1 MFTSGAKNRLKLET
15 TDYEIDQV
23 ANAIECMSDEQ
34 YSKEKLMLWDQVK
47 HAKYLSQSRNLLQ
60 NGDFED
66 VFHGW
71 TTSDHMYIQSD
82 NSTFKGNYLNISGA
96 RDIYLTIFPTY
107 IYQKIDESKLKPY
120 TRYLVRGFVGSSKDV
135 ELVVSR
141 YGKEIDTVMNVPFD
155 IPYVSSRPVCNELY
169 DGEQQPY
176 PNGNVGYYN
185 PMSAFTPSYTSDA
198 RQCMPGKKQIVCQ
211 DSHQFKFHIDTG
223 EVDYN
228 TNIGIWVMFKISS
241 PDGYALL
248 DNLEVIEEGPIDG
261 EALSR
266 VKHMEKKWNDQMEA
280 KRSETQQAYDVA

>member
-141 YGKEIDTVMNVPFD
+141 
-155 IPYVSSRPVCNELY
+155 
-169 DGEQQPY
+169 
-176 PNGNVGYYN
+176 
-185 PMSAFTPSYTSDA
+185 
-198 RQCMPGKKQIVCQ
+198 
-211 DSHQFKFHIDTG
+211 
-223 EVDYN
+223 
-228 TNIGIWVMFKISS
+228 
-241 PDGYALL
+241 
-248 DNLEVIEEGPIDG
+248 
-261 EALSR
+261 
-266 VKHMEKKWNDQMEA
+266 
-280 KRSETQQAYDVA
+280 